1 MSAVIPEPAFA
12 EGQRVRV
19 SGGGRG
25 QAGQAGT
32 VIEVTPI
39 NYKGKFLG
47 HVFRVR
53 FGGAGGVGDTD
64 KFSAREL
71 EALAAV
77 PYQE

>member
-1 MSAVIPEPAFA
+1 M
-12 EGQRVRV
+12 
-19 SGGGRG
+19 
-25 QAGQAGT
+25 
-32 VIEVTPI
+32 IEVTPI